1 MKKIAVLFILLG
13 LFTIGAYAQIEDP
26 VQWTWTAVKTG
37 NKTYDLHVK
46 ATINTG
52 WHLYAQDAGAVP
64 DPTSF
69 SFLPNPLL
77 ILDGKVNE
85 SGALQK
91 VYDPY
96 VKATLNYYSNR
107 VDFIQK
113 VKLKSAINT
122 SAKGSVTYV
131 VCNNGGRCLLPKE
144 VPFSIKI
151 DGK

>member
-1 MKKIAVLFILLG
+1 MKKCTVIFISLC
-13 LFTIGAYAQIEDP
+13 LFTTLAHAQIEDP

-37 NKTYDLHVK
+37 NKTYELYIK

-52 WHLYAQDAGAVP
+52 WHLYSQDVGAVP

-69 SFLPNPLL
+69 SFLANPLL
-77 ILDGKVNE
+77 VLDGKVNE
-85 SGALQK
+85 SGELQK

-96 VKATLNYYSNR
+96 VKATLKYYNNR

-122 SAKGSVTYV
+122 FAKGSVTYV
-131 VCNNGGRCLLPKE
+131 VCNNGGKCLLPKE